1 MDRTKLIISLGNI
14 PLINTFLRRVA
25 RCYSNGSVATI
36 KNGHLSGFRWM
47 RNHRYVSGF
56 WLGIYEM
63 PIQECLI
70 RELRHG
76 SVFYDVG
83 ANAGFFSLLG
93 SRCVGKN
100 GHVYSFEPLP
110 ENIAEIQ
117 RQFSINH
124 IDNCTIVDAA
134 VSDHEGMI
142 DFVQAQNTFMGHVL
156 HERGAEKG
164 NVIKIRSMTLN
175 EFSSKAMSPD
185 FIKMDI
191 EGGEISALMGA
202 RSLLGSK
209 NPPRILIE
217 FHSDSLM
224 KEGRALLENHG
235 YKLHT
240 LTGELIV
247 SFHITRYVLAIPESV

>member
-1 MDRTKLIISLGNI
+1 MDRAKLIISLGNI

-25 RCYSNGSVATI
+25 RCYSDGSVTTI
-36 KNGHLSGFRWM
+36 KSGHLSGFRWS
-47 RNHRYVSGF
+47 RNHRYLNGF

-63 PIQECLI
+63 PLQECLV

-93 SRCVGKN
+93 SRYVGKN

-117 RQFSINH
+117 RQLSINH

-142 DFVQAQNTFMGHVL
+142 DFVQAKNTFMGHVL
-156 HERGAEKG
+156 HEGDRGGG
-164 NVIKIRSMTLN
+164 NVVKIKSITLD
-175 EFSSKAMSPD
+175 EFSRRAMSPD

-191 EGGEISALMGA
+191 EGGEISALLGA
-202 RSLLGSK
+202 RSLLSLI

-217 FHSDSLM
+217 FHSDNLM
-224 KEGRALLENHG
+224 KEGRVLLENYG

-240 LTGELIV
+240 LTGE
-247 SFHITRYVLAIPESV
+247 HILSSDIPRYVLAIPERI